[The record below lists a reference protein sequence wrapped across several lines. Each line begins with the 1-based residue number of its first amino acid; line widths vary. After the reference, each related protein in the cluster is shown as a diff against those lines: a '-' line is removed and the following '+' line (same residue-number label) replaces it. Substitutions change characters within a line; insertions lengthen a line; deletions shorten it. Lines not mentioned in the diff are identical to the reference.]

1 MARVQLGHISLDWRT
16 ALACNAGGCVAV
28 AADGQQVHIGDTKNP
43 EGPILSYTPG
53 EWRDFLAGAKNGDF
67 DDLI

>member
-1 MARVQLGHISLDWRT
+1 MSRIQVGTGLNWRI
-16 ALACNAGGCVAV
+16 ALACNGGGCVAV
-28 AADGQQVHIGDTKNP
+28 AKEGQQVHIGDTKDP
-43 EGPILSYTPG
+43 DGPILTYSAR